1 LNIRVPPRYCS
12 DERYYRTMGTNNQGD
27 FSAGFLAAD
36 SGELDQAREM
46 TKLALSIDPRYE
58 PAIRLQKRLKLDA
71 GDTGYG
77 SIGFEE
83 R

>member
-1 LNIRVPPRYCS
+1 
-12 DERYYRTMGTNNQGD
+12 MGTNNQGD